1 MTIGSYLNS
10 FDVFRPL
17 AGSVIHRT
25 TKCITIK
32 GVSCVM
38 AKGRDITAENLNT
51 VLELARLR
59 RQSGLLSVEHSQ
71 GGRLEEGEIYFQDG
85 RPIYARV
92 GQLVG
97 QDAVNWLL
105 TWHNVHFAFI
115 TDVPRPPANIA
126 PITGPI
132 TTPSRIPRLNTNSS
146 AEEASPLSRNP
157 SDTAQRPNPTP
168 PPGIEWLVPQKRR
181 VGEDVLSLPL
191 TRRQR
196 YIYFLVDGRRSVSD
210 LSRTT
215 GKTIQ
220 EVELVL
226 RELQEQGLISV

>member
-1 MTIGSYLNS
+1 
-10 FDVFRPL
+10 
-17 AGSVIHRT
+17 
-25 TKCITIK
+25 
-32 GVSCVM
+32 M
-38 AKGRDITAENLNT
+38 AKGRDITAENLNE

-71 GGRLEEGEIYFQDG
+71 GGRLEEGEIFFQDG

-105 TWHNVHFAFI
+105 TWRNVRFAFI
-115 TDVPRPPANIA
+115 TDAPRPPANIA
-126 PITGPI
+126 PITGPV
-132 TTPSRIPRLNTNSS
+132 TTPSRIPRLNANNSI
-146 AEEASPLSRNP
+146 EEASPLNRTP
-157 SDTAQRPNPTP
+157 SKSVSRPNPTP
-168 PPGIEWLVPQKRR
+168 PPPAPGIEWLVPQKRR

-220 EVELVL
+220 EVELIL

>member
-1 MTIGSYLNS
+1 MT
-10 FDVFRPL
+10 
-17 AGSVIHRT
+17 
-25 TKCITIK
+25 
-32 GVSCVM
+32 
-38 AKGRDITAENLNT
+38 KGRDITAENLNE
-51 VLELARLR
+51 VMELARMR

-71 GGRLEEGEIYFQDG
+71 GGRLEEGEIFFQDG
-85 RPIYARV
+85 RPTYARV
-92 GQLVG
+92 GQLIG

-105 TWHNVHFAFI
+105 TWRNVHFAFI

-126 PITGPI
+126 PVTGPV
-132 TTPSRIPRLNTNSS
+132 TAPSRIPRPNANTST
-146 AEEASPLSRNP
+146 EETSPLNRNH
-157 SDTAQRPNPTP
+157 SNSVARTNPTPPP

-215 GKTIQ
+215 GRTIQ

>member
-1 MTIGSYLNS
+1 
-10 FDVFRPL
+10 
-17 AGSVIHRT
+17 
-25 TKCITIK
+25 
-32 GVSCVM
+32 M
-38 AKGRDITAENLNT
+38 AKGRDITAENLNE
-51 VLELARLR
+51 VLQLARLR

-71 GGRLEEGEIYFQDG
+71 GGRLEEGEIFVQDG

-92 GQLVG
+92 GQLAG

-105 TWHNVHFAFI
+105 TWRNVHFAFI

-126 PITGPI
+126 PITGPV
-132 TTPSRIPRLNTNSS
+132 TSPSRIPRQNANNS
-146 AEEASPLSRNP
+146 AEEASPQNRSTSNTGSLP
-157 SDTAQRPNPTP
+157 PPPPPLP

-220 EVELVL
+220 EVELIL

>member
-1 MTIGSYLNS
+1 MSSCLNLC
-10 FDVFRPL
+10 DAFRLL
-17 AGSVIHRT
+17 AESVILNTEER
-25 TKCITIK
+25 ITIK
-32 GVSCVM
+32 GVLRVM
-38 AKGRDITAENLNT
+38 AKGRYITAENLNAA
-51 VLELARLR
+51 LEGARLR

-92 GQLVG
+92 GQLDG

-132 TTPSRIPRLNTNSS
+132 TTPSRIPRLNANSS
-146 AEEASPLSRNP
+146 AEEVNPRSRNS
-157 SDTAQRPNPTP
+157 SDTASRPNPIP

-226 RELQEQGLISV
+226 RELQERGLISV

>member
-1 MTIGSYLNS
+1 
-10 FDVFRPL
+10 
-17 AGSVIHRT
+17 
-25 TKCITIK
+25 
-32 GVSCVM
+32 M
-38 AKGRDITAENLNT
+38 AKGRDITAENLHDI
-51 VLELARLR
+51 LELARLR

-92 GQLVG
+92 GQLIG

-105 TWHNVHFAFI
+105 TWRNVNFAFV

-132 TTPSRIPRLNTNSS
+132 TTPSRVPRMNTHGSI
-146 AEEASPLSRNP
+146 EEASPQNRSSSN
-157 SDTAQRPNPTP
+157 SASRPNTTPP

-181 VGEDVLSLPL
+181 VGEDALSLPL
-191 TRRQR
+191 SRRQR

>member
-1 MTIGSYLNS
+1 
-10 FDVFRPL
+10 
-17 AGSVIHRT
+17 
-25 TKCITIK
+25 
-32 GVSCVM
+32 M
-38 AKGRDITAENLNT
+38 AKGRDITAENLNA

-115 TDVPRPPANIA
+115 TDVPRPPVNIA

-132 TTPSRIPRLNTNSS
+132 TTPSRIPRMNANSS
-146 AEEASPLSRNP
+146 AEEASPLSRNS
-157 SDTAQRPNPTP
+157 SDTASRPNSNP

-226 RELQEQGLISV
+226 RELQEQGLITV

>member
-1 MTIGSYLNS
+1 
-10 FDVFRPL
+10 
-17 AGSVIHRT
+17 
-25 TKCITIK
+25 
-32 GVSCVM
+32 M
-38 AKGRDITAENLNT
+38 AKGRDITAENLNE
-51 VLELARLR
+51 VLELARIR

-71 GGRLEEGEIYFQDG
+71 GGRLEEGEIFFQDG

-105 TWHNVHFAFI
+105 TWRNVHFAFI

-126 PITGPI
+126 PITGPV
-132 TTPSRIPRLNTNSS
+132 TTSSRIPRLNANNSI
-146 AEEASPLSRNP
+146 EEASAPNRKV
-157 SDTAQRPNPTP
+157 SDSVSRPNPALPPP

-181 VGEDVLSLPL
+181 TGEDALSLPL

-220 EVELVL
+220 EVELIL

>member
-1 MTIGSYLNS
+1 
-10 FDVFRPL
+10 
-17 AGSVIHRT
+17 
-25 TKCITIK
+25 
-32 GVSCVM
+32 M
-38 AKGRDITAENLNT
+38 AKGRDITAENLNDI
-51 VLELARLR
+51 LELARLR

-92 GQLVG
+92 GQLIG

-105 TWHNVHFAFI
+105 TWRNVHFAFI
-115 TDVPRPPANIA
+115 TGVPRPSANIA

-132 TTPSRIPRLNTNSS
+132 TTPSRVPRLNMQGSIEETSSQNRYSSNS
-146 AEEASPLSRNP
+146 AS
-157 SDTAQRPNPTP
+157 RPNSTPPVP

-181 VGEDVLSLPL
+181 VGEDALSLPL
-191 TRRQR
+191 SRRQR

-215 GKTIQ
+215 GKTVQ

>member
-1 MTIGSYLNS
+1 MT
-10 FDVFRPL
+10 
-17 AGSVIHRT
+17 
-25 TKCITIK
+25 
-32 GVSCVM
+32 
-38 AKGRDITAENLNT
+38 KGRDITAENLNE
-51 VLELARLR
+51 VLGLARMR

-71 GGRLEEGEIYFQDG
+71 GGRLEEGEIFFQDG
-85 RPIYARV
+85 QPTYARV
-92 GQLVG
+92 GQLIG

-105 TWHNVHFAFI
+105 TWRNVHFAFI

-126 PITGPI
+126 PITGPV
-132 TTPSRIPRLNTNSS
+132 TTSSRVPRLDANTSLDEGSPLNRNSS
-146 AEEASPLSRNP
+146 NSVA
-157 SDTAQRPNPTP
+157 RPNPTPPLP

-215 GKTIQ
+215 GRTIQ